1 MFCHCGGL
9 LFLSVCSPLSP
20 IYLRLSLSVCLCVSL
35 SSDLTRVRSVPNPRS
50 SKVRVF
56 VSRFG
61 MPDDLR
67 DGYDADGHRF
77 VRASDN
83 AEIAEGTSVRL
94 RLIGVRCYAAEINAT
109 GTITND
115 YLGIQGA

>member
-1 MFCHCGGL
+1 MSL
-9 LFLSVCSPLSP
+9 IYSWKSARPQQRLYRLFFFF
-20 IYLRLSLSVCLCVSL
+20 
-35 SSDLTRVRSVPNPRS
+35 SDLSCCFSTTAPLRAPSLLVSRHQ
-50 SKVRVF
+50 VRVF

-77 VRASDN
+77 VRASDD
-83 AEIAEGTSVRL
+83 AEIAEGTAVRL